1 MQRRFSAEIQ
11 PDPDCNDWE
20 RMEIKR
26 NDLTFQ
32 ELLVDL
38 DKYIEENWIWEN
50 VEPSKTCYDS

>member
-20 RMEIKR
+20 RMEKKR
-26 NDLTFQ
+26 NDPTYQ

-50 VEPSKTCYDS
+50 VEPSKTYYDS